1 LILANSKSVSIWSYN
16 RFLLHTTTDLIYLF
30 QQRGQLVHNTVAVTQ
45 VRERGMWLRD
55 LIYLF
60 QQQKLYSASG
70 CSLKK
75 RHVGISDL
83 MRQLKLGAGATVR
96 GGEGD
101 GGG

>member
-1 LILANSKSVSIWSYN
+1 
-16 RFLLHTTTDLIYLF
+16 
-30 QQRGQLVHNTVAVTQ
+30 VAVTQ

-60 QQQKLYSASG
+60 QQQKLYSVSG

-101 GGG
+101 GGGRGYGGGAQGRGA